1 MKWRNFKQYI
11 FGKNGLSKIGLT
23 NIIGGG
29 TTSIFWF
36 YLASLIEPEQYGQI
50 HYFIGI
56 AGMSQLLSLV
66 TSNNIL
72 TVYAAKNIKIHP
84 TLFLISIL
92 AGLVALVTT
101 FLLFNKIE
109 VSFLILGYII
119 FELSNGL
126 LLGRKLFSIYAKFF
140 LIQKFL
146 TLVLGIS
153 LYHIFG
159 VEGVLFALVLSYI
172 PYILII
178 FREFK
183 ENKIDFSLLKSRK
196 GFLINNY
203 GINISVATGGQIDKL
218 IIVPL
223 LGFGLLGNYS
233 LAMQVIVVLMILP
246 NIIFKFLLAQDSSGE
261 NTEKLKIYTILL
273 SIGLSITGVFVLPQ
287 IITIIFPK
295 FVDVVS
301 AIQIMSIVIIPATI
315 GLLFESKFLAL
326 EKSRYV
332 IISKILGLGVIITGF
347 IILGTAFGIVGLSIS
362 LVLSSFCSAIYLFIV
377 DKKILK

>member
-183 ENKIDFSLLKSRK
+183 EN
-196 GFLINNY
+196 FLR
-203 GINISVATGGQIDKL
+203 T
-218 IIVPL
+218 
-223 LGFGLLGNYS
+223 
-233 LAMQVIVVLMILP
+233 
-246 NIIFKFLLAQDSSGE
+246 
-261 NTEKLKIYTILL
+261 T
-273 SIGLSITGVFVLPQ
+273 
-287 IITIIFPK
+287 
-295 FVDVVS
+295 
-301 AIQIMSIVIIPATI
+301 
-315 GLLFESKFLAL
+315 
-326 EKSRYV
+326 
-332 IISKILGLGVIITGF
+332 
-347 IILGTAFGIVGLSIS
+347 
-362 LVLSSFCSAIYLFIV
+362 CS
-377 DKKILK
+377 